1 MSKKWEQQNPL
12 QSCNASSKITK
23 LFLDDLSLFFFM
35 FAAFLLAVKLDFNGK
50 TIKNP
55 YYPMKKKM
63 NALKW
68 KRKTYRSIFR

>member
-1 MSKKWEQQNPL
+1 
-12 QSCNASSKITK
+12 
-23 LFLDDLSLFFFM
+23 M
-35 FAAFLLAVKLDFNGK
+35 FAFFLLAVKLGVNGK